1 MLINNYNPGASTGLV
16 IFIFGKINKRAD
28 GQTDG
33 RTDGHYQ
40 VHNFPPLRCFA
51 FGSVNDNPDQRS
63 V

>member
-40 VHNFPPLRCFA
+40 VHNITNYHFA
-51 FGSVNDNPDQRS
+51 IGSPENVNK
-63 V
+63 